1 MDKELTRKSK
11 FLSLILR
18 HDPSKAGI
26 VLDKNGWA
34 SVSEILKVTHLHKPE
49 LEQIVI
55 TNDKKRFE
63 FNSDHSKIRA
73 AQGHSIAVD
82 VELEETIP
90 TNDLYHGTASK
101 YLESIL
107 QFGIT
112 KQNRQH
118 VHLSKDY
125 PTALKVGSRHGTPE
139 ILVVDAVKMHQ
150 DGCKLYISSN
160 GVYLTDYVAPQ
171 YLKKVLDEL

>member
-1 MDKELTRKSK
+1 MDKELIRKSK

-18 HDPSKAGI
+18 HDPAKFNI

-34 SVSEILKVTHLHKPE
+34 EVNEIVSAILVKKTD
-49 LEQIVI
+49 LESIVSN
-55 TNDKKRFE
+55 NDKKRFE

-73 AQGHSIAVD
+73 AQGHSISVD
-82 VELEETIP
+82 VELQEVVP
-90 TNDLYHGTASK
+90 TNDLYHGTATK
-101 YLESIL
+101 YVESIL

-139 ILVVDAVKMHQ
+139 VLVVDAVKMHE
-150 DGCKLYISSN
+150 DGNKIYISNN

-171 YLKKVLDEL
+171 YLKKVIDEL